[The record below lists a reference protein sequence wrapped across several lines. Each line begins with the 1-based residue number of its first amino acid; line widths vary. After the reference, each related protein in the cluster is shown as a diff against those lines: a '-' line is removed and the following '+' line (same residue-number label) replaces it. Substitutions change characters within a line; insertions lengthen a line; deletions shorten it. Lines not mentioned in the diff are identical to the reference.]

1 METVSDDDDDHP
13 PTPPNNRLRRRT
25 TMIHLNH
32 SPYGDLKQSVA
43 LQRAT
48 ITGDGADLSR
58 FLMAGSRR
66 SVLGGQDLIV
76 NLKESEKAV
85 EIVEAEEEVECG
97 VVYTDGDGTAYYYE
111 EVGEETVEEE

>member
-1 METVSDDDDDHP
+1 
-13 PTPPNNRLRRRT
+13 
-25 TMIHLNH
+25 MIHLNH

-66 SVLGGQDLIV
+66 SVLGGQELIV